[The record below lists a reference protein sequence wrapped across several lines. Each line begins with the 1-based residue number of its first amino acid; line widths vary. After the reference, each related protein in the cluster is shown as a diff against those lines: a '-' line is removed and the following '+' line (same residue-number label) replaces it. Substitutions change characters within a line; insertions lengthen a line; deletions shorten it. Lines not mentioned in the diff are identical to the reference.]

1 MRNSLLHIAYCPK
14 DLTPCSGMY
23 RLLHVN
29 DTTNAIAGLDIKVS
43 LRTGVQRHC

>member
-14 DLTPCSGMY
+14 DLTPGMY

-29 DTTNAIAGLDIKVS
+29 DTTDAIAGLDIKVS
-43 LRTGVQRHC
+43 LRTGVRRHC